1 MPDIDRYFDTIDA
14 ARVRRT
20 RELSEIKRKFS
31 TEGSADPTGVNSKA
45 VVVLT
50 YANWE
55 GFYNECVR
63 SYVQFLKERGGKVRE
78 TNWMLL
84 VGAFTPDF
92 ESLRAKNHSS
102 DSKRQFV
109 ATLKTRLECGFDT
122 FDSATI
128 EARSNLNYERLS
140 QNYSLLNFD
149 LDSVQRIR
157 IRLDK
162 ELVGWRHSVA
172 HGDTPD
178 LTSLDI
184 AAHVDFS
191 ANLLIEVADR
201 FQYAMV
207 DRM

>member
-1 MPDIDRYFDTIDA
+1 MPDIDRYFDEIDA

-20 RELSEIKRKFS
+20 KELSEIKRKFS
-31 TEGSADPTGVNSKA
+31 VEGSPDRAGVNSKA

-63 SYVQFLKERGGKVRE
+63 SYLQFLKERGGKVRD
-78 TNWMLL
+78 TDWMLL
-84 VGAFTPDF
+84 VGTFNRDF
-92 ESLRAKNHSS
+92 EALRAKNHST
-102 DSKRQFV
+102 DAKRQFV
-109 ATLKTRLECGFDT
+109 ADLKARLDCRFDA
-122 FDSATI
+122 FDSTII
-128 EARSNLNYERLS
+128 EARSNLDYERLS

-149 LDSVQRIR
+149 LAPVQRFR
-157 IRLDK
+157 NRLDK

-184 AAHVDFS
+184 ASHVEFT
-191 ANLLIEVADR
+191 ANLLVEVSDH

-207 DRM
+207 ERM